1 MTLTLAVVS
10 LAVAVF
16 ALLRVRSQ
24 ARAVAQLREM
34 YWQLKYDHGELKAS
48 VAPPK
53 ADPPS
58 PVAGFVPLALLK
70 RPPS

>member
-48 VAPPK
+48 VAPPQ
-53 ADPPS
+53 ADSPS
-58 PVAGFVPLALLK
+58 PVAGFVPLASLK